1 MTERQTVTDHDDRCP
16 ACDAPERRAFLRTLA
31 GAAAGALVALGAG
44 PREAVA
50 LSFAPIR
57 GDRAGGDGP
66 LTYPVPKS
74 SGVEIDRD
82 NEIIVA
88 RFDGKVCAFA
98 LSCPHQ
104 RSMLKWRESEG
115 RFQCTKHKSK
125 YSPDGTY
132 QSGRATR
139 NMDRHPISLEGGS
152 LVVDRTKLLKSDDD
166 PAAWAK
172 AVISL

>member
-1 MTERQTVTDHDDRCP
+1 MTLPLKDAGCCP
-16 ACDAPERRAFLRTLA
+16 ECDAPERREFLRTLA
-31 GAAAGALVALGAG
+31 GAAAAALAALGAG
-44 PREAVA
+44 PRHAAA
-50 LSFAPIR
+50 LSFAPIH
-57 GDRAGGDGP
+57 GERAHDDGP
-66 LTYPVPKS
+66 LTYPIPKA

-88 RFDGKVCAFA
+88 RFDGKVSAFA

-104 RSMLKWRESEG
+104 RSMLKWRESDG

-139 NMDRHPISLEGGS
+139 NMDRHPISRQGGS
-152 LVVDRTKLLKSDDD
+152 LVVDRGKLLKSDDD
-166 PAAWAK
+166 PAAWAE